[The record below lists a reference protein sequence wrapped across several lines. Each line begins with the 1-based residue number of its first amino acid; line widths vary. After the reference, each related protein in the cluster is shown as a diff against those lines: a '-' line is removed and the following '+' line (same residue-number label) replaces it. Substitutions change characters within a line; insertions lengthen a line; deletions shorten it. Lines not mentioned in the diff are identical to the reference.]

1 MDRSPLTRC
10 LAVALGLL
18 AATTLRAELDSFD
31 RWQLDNAKREWRDEQ
46 RRGFDLRV
54 QQNDYRI
61 KDALRRGEQGDLLW
75 KNDFDRLIEERQRTR
90 RNLEAIQRA
99 TDDWERER
107 RRGSDNRTAPLDRR
121 IRNTLDNAAFDDSGL
136 WQNDFDSQMRRRRD
150 IRRDSES
157 RHSLIPMPPPGAPAP
172 IITTPPIDDPLDDGW
187 LVPIH

>member
-1 MDRSPLTRC
+1 MNRTSIACTPTIIFTFFC
-10 LAVALGLL
+10 VA
-18 AATTLRAELDSFD
+18 TLRAELDSFD

-107 RRGSDNRTAPLDRR
+107 RRGSNNLTDPLDHR

-172 IITTPPIDDPLDDGW
+172 IITTPPIDAPLDDGW

>member
-1 MDRSPLTRC
+1 MRRSLLFVFMSC
-10 LAVALGLL
+10 LITATGWAGLNGFERMRL
-18 AATTLRAELDSFD
+18 ED
-31 RWQLDNAKREWRDEQ
+31 AKREWHNERHQ
-46 RRGFDLRV
+46 GFDFRV
-54 QQNDYRI
+54 QQNDYQIRE
-61 KDALRRGEQGDLLW
+61 ALRRGEEGDPFW
-75 KNDFDRLIEERQRTR
+75 ESDFNRLMEDRQRTR